1 MLFFGTYIFAV
12 LYELNGFFYAAFC
25 KEDNDILT
33 FELKCAFSNSDILFL
48 PIFLNQFNFKDVD
61 LSDLFSDAVIIG
73 VLILAVCNIAIT
85 VVNYSSMLTALP
97 LWMMIALESACWCFV
112 ALIAVVAY
120 AVIRKHIKK

>member
-1 MLFFGTYIFAV
+1 MKLSTLNKIF
-12 LYELNGFFYAAFC
+12 Y
-25 KEDNDILT
+25 
-33 FELKCAFSNSDILFL
+33 
-48 PIFLNQFNFKDVD
+48 
-61 LSDLFSDAVIIG
+61 AVIIG
-73 VLILAVCNIAIT
+73 VLIFAVCNIAIT